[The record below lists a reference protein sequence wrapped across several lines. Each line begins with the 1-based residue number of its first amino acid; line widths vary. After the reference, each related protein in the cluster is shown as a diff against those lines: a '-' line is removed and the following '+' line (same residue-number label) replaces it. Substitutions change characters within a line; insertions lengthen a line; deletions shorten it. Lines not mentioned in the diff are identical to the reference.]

1 MMTLL
6 RPYLLLT
13 LCALLLFAPGIA
25 RIPVI
30 DRDEAHFAQASR
42 QMLET
47 GQYFAVRFQDTTRF
61 QKPPGINWLQAASV
75 KLTGSPVDSIYAY
88 RLPSFLGA
96 LFSLWLLYGF
106 SRTYAGER
114 VAFMAALL
122 LASTLLLN
130 VEARMA
136 VIDSALLATVILMQG
151 ALWRIW
157 NAARAGQP
165 VLSWHVWLF
174 WCAMA
179 AGGAL
184 KGVSPLFGGLT
195 IAALSLLERDVHWI
209 RALRPVRGL
218 LLLGVLTLLWLW
230 PLSVAEGRNYLME
243 MLNRDL
249 LPKLRGGHESHG
261 KPPLF
266 HLAILPLTFWPAS
279 IFLWQ
284 GATHAIRERCTPQ
297 VRFLLAW
304 LVPAWIFFELMPTK
318 LPQYVLP
325 TFPAIALLCAASL
338 QAPLAKPRVFRVLL
352 LLWGVLSLGLAMVP
366 AALSWRLLDTLLP
379 AALIS
384 GVGVLFYVM
393 LAVWFS
399 WRLEFKR
406 TLCAILVAAFFLYAP
421 LYSKV
426 LPVLAPLWL
435 PDAIGAHYPMSTKTP
450 LWVAGFEEPSLVFV
464 LGTKNVRFV
473 SVKEALAALEAGQV
487 ESVLVQDSVLNAIE
501 PLPRGLMVKWRER
514 GFNYSKGRFVE
525 VLLLKKENMHD
536 TL

>member
-1 MMTLL
+1 MMTIL

-13 LCALLLFAPGIA
+13 LCALLLLAPGIA
-25 RIPVI
+25 RVPVI

-47 GQYFAVRFQDTTRF
+47 GQYFAVRFQETTRF

-75 KLTGSPVDSIYAY
+75 KLTGAPVERIFPY

-96 LFSLWLLYGF
+96 LLALWLLYGF
-106 SRTYAGER
+106 SRTYTGER
-114 VAFMAALL
+114 VAFTAALL

-157 NAARAGQP
+157 DATRAGRPVAAR
-165 VLSWHVWLF
+165 HVWLF

-184 KGVSPLFGGLT
+184 KGVTPLFGGLT
-195 IAALSLLERDVHWI
+195 IAALSLMERDVRWI
-209 RALRPVRGL
+209 RALRPASGL
-218 LLLGVLTLLWLW
+218 LLLGGLTLLWLW

-284 GATHAIRERCTPQ
+284 GATVAIRERCTPN

-325 TFPAIALLCAASL
+325 TFPAIVLLCAASL
-338 QAPLAKPRVFRVLL
+338 EAPLARPRVFRVLL
-352 LLWGVLSLGLAMVP
+352 LLWGVLSLVLAMVP
-366 AALSWRLLDTLLP
+366 ALLSRQLLHTLLP

-384 GVGVLFYVM
+384 GAGVVIYAV
-393 LAVWFS
+393 LAVCFS
-399 WRLEFKR
+399 WRVRFKH
-406 TLCAILVAAFFLYAP
+406 TLCAILAGAFFLYAP

-426 LPVLAPLWL
+426 LPALTPLWL
-435 PDAIGAHYPMSTKTP
+435 PDAIGAHEPVSPSAP

-464 LGTKNVRFV
+464 LGTQKVRFV
-473 SVKEALAALEAGQV
+473 SVKEALTALEAGQV
-487 ESVLVQDSVLNAIE
+487 DRVLVEHSALKAMGA
-501 PLPRGLMVKWRER
+501 LPQGLVVKWRER

-525 VLLLKKENMHD
+525 VLLLKKEKLHD